1 MTVKTL
7 LPVPVPASG
16 LVTVTLRAP
25 VLAFE
30 AIVMFAVRWPE
41 STKLV
46 ELTVMPVPENA
57 ALAPL
62 TKPVP
67 VIVMFWLLAPCPREL
82 GLVELTVGPALT
94 VKTLVPVPAPASG
107 LVTVTSRA
115 PVLAF
120 EAIVMFAVRW
130 LESTKLVELT
140 VMPVPENETLAPLAK
155 PVPLIVTLWL
165 PAPCPSE
172 LGLVEDTVGAALTVK
187 AEVLV
192 AVLPSPLVI
201 ETSRAPVLAV
211 EETVTLA
218 VSWVELLNVV
228 ELTVIP
234 DPNDAASVGPLM
246 KPVPVIVMFWL
257 VAPCPRELGL
267 SEEIVGAA
275 LTLKTPLPVPTP
287 ASGLVTVTL
296 PAPVL
301 AVEEMLMF
309 AVSWVELTNVVELT
323 VIPDP
328 NDAASAGPLSKPVPV
343 MVTL

>member
-1 MTVKTL
+1 
-7 LPVPVPASG
+7 
-16 LVTVTLRAP
+16 
-25 VLAFE
+25 
-30 AIVMFAVRWPE
+30 
-41 STKLV
+41 
-46 ELTVMPVPENA
+46 
-57 ALAPL
+57 
-62 TKPVP
+62 
-67 VIVMFWLLAPCPREL
+67 
-82 GLVELTVGPALT
+82 
-94 VKTLVPVPAPASG
+94 

-323 VIPDP
+323 VIPEP
-328 NDAASAGPLSKPVPV
+328 ENTALAPLTKPVPV